1 MGEALQINKKGA
13 KALEDNK
20 IVELFLSRDESAIE
34 HSRIKYGTRLR
45 LMSQGIVQDSQTAEE
60 CENDTY
66 LRAWQS
72 IPPNEPYGYLYAFL
86 ARIIRNL
93 SLNCCRNRDRLKR
106 SAHICELSAEMEQCI
121 PSSDDVE
128 CRIDDIQFT
137 QAINGFLATLSDNKR
152 NIFVRR
158 YWYLDSVE
166 DIAIRFG
173 ISKSKATSILFRCR
187 NKLREY
193 LIKEGYTL

>member
-1 MGEALQINKKGA
+1 M
-13 KALEDNK
+13 EDRE
-20 IVELFLSRDESAIE
+20 IIELFLSRDESAVG
-34 HSRIKYGTRLR
+34 HTRNKYGARLR
-45 LMSQGIVQDSQTAEE
+45 LLSQGIVKDGHTAEE

-72 IPPNEPYGYLYAFL
+72 IPPNEPYDYFYAFL

-93 SLNCCRNRDRLKR
+93 SLNCCRNRDRIKR
-106 SAHICELSAEMEQCI
+106 SAHVCELSAEMEQCI
-121 PSSDDVE
+121 PSPDDVE
-128 CRIDDIQFT
+128 CRIDDILFS
-137 QAINGFLATLSDNKR
+137 QAINGFLETLSAEKR

-166 DIAIRFG
+166 EIAIHFG
-173 ISKSKATSILFRCR
+173 ISKSKASSILFRCR
-187 NKLREY
+187 RKLREY